1 MKFFNKTLS
10 AFGWKEF
17 VEIINMGD
25 NANNEFILS
34 LTSLL
39 IPYDDM
45 IPEIPAIVEQ
55 NFNTFRD
62 NRSYI
67 FKNISPNK

>member
-67 FKNISPNK
+67 FENISPN